1 MKHWIACLAV
11 VVLLVTGCDTVNHS
25 QIQVLPPR
33 GDEPIRGATAPATVP
48 ISEREAVKQVL
59 TEIATKLHYEDRT
72 AISLTPETI
81 CSFAQPDVK
90 HPISIKAWVSKDRIS
105 IDLFHRPPEAGET
118 LAYQKLRDQIMSE
131 LKAKFGNRLTLIHKM
146 DQTPGG
152 PSASK

>member
-11 VVLLVTGCDTVNHS
+11 VALLLTGCDTVNHS

-33 GDEPIRGATAPATVP
+33 GEEPSRASVP
-48 ISEREAVKQVL
+48 ITEREAVKKVI
-59 TEIATKLHYEDRT
+59 TEIATKLHFEDRT

-90 HPISIKAWVSKDRIS
+90 HPISIKAWVTKDRIS
-105 IDLFHRPPEAGET
+105 IDLFQRPPEAGET
-118 LAYQKLRDQIMSE
+118 LAYQRLRDQIMGE
-131 LKAKFGNRLTLIHKM
+131 LKAKFGNRLTLVHKM

-152 PSASK
+152 PTAGK

>member
-33 GDEPIRGATAPATVP
+33 GEEPARASVP
-48 ISEREAVKQVL
+48 IGEREAVKQVIA
-59 TEIATKLHYEDRT
+59 EIATKRHFEDRT

-81 CSFAQPDVK
+81 CSYAQPDVK
-90 HPISIKAWVSKDRIS
+90 HPISIKAWVTKDRIS
-105 IDLFHRPPEAGET
+105 IDLFQRPPEAGET
-118 LAYQKLRDQIMSE
+118 LAYQRLRDQIMGE
-131 LKAKFGNRLTLIHKM
+131 LKAKFGNRLTLVHKM

>member
-25 QIQVLPPR
+25 QIQVVPPR
-33 GDEPIRGATAPATVP
+33 GEEPARASVP
-48 ISEREAVKQVL
+48 ISEREAVKQAI

-72 AISLTPETI
+72 AISLTPETL

-90 HPISIKAWVSKDRIS
+90 HPISIKAWVVKDRIS
-105 IDLFHRPPEAGET
+105 IDLFQRPPEAGET

-131 LKAKFGNRLTLIHKM
+131 LKAKFGNRLTLVHKV
-146 DQTPGG
+146 DQTTGG
-152 PSASK
+152 PSAGK

>member
-11 VVLLVTGCDTVNHS
+11 VVLLTGCDTVNHS

-33 GDEPIRGATAPATVP
+33 GEEPTRATVP
-48 ISEREAVKQVL
+48 ISEREAVKQVI

-90 HPISIKAWVSKDRIS
+90 NPISIKAWVTKDRIS
-105 IDLFHRPPEAGET
+105 IDLFQRPPEAGET
-118 LAYQKLRDQIMSE
+118 LAYQKLRDQVMAE
-131 LKAKFGNRLTLIHKM
+131 LKAQFGNRLTLVHKM